1 MIIVIMI
8 IIIIII
14 MIIRLHLFGIKFKI
28 VSFASS
34 IMKNIVVIPDRSILP
49 VKITCGIA
57 FRPTPSAGCLL
68 KSSAIIL

>member
-1 MIIVIMI
+1 MIIVI

-14 MIIRLHLFGIKFKI
+14 IIIPLHLFGIKFKI

-34 IMKNIVVIPDRSILP
+34 IMKNIAVIPDRSILS
-49 VKITCGIA
+49 VKITYCIA
-57 FRPTPSAGCLL
+57 FRPTPSACCLL